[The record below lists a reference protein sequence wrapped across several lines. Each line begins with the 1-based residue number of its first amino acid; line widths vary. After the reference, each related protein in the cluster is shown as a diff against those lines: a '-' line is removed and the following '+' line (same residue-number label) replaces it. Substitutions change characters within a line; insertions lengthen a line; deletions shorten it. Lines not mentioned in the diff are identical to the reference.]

1 VRGCTAYLAIPNNAG
16 SWRCTRLQVNTPP
29 HPAMHDGEIS
39 SFFSIR
45 EMQAL
50 QLSLS
55 SLEPPFND
63 CASKIKVET
72 LRNQP

>member
-1 VRGCTAYLAIPNNAG
+1 
-16 SWRCTRLQVNTPP
+16 
-29 HPAMHDGEIS
+29 MHDGEIS
-39 SFFSIR
+39 SFFSTR

-63 CASKIKVET
+63 CASKIKVEHSET
-72 LRNQP
+72 NLKADSTYV

>member
-1 VRGCTAYLAIPNNAG
+1 MLDLGDVPDFRSILHHTQQCMMEKYL
-16 SWRCTRLQVNTPP
+16 V
-29 HPAMHDGEIS
+29 
-39 SFFSIR
+39 FFSTR

-63 CASKIKVET
+63 CASKIKVEHSET
-72 LRNQP
+72 NLKTDSADV